1 MDSKRGIQ
9 YQLNHVKNWSPGF
22 MIYDAALKDLI
33 TMNENPETLPVQTNY
48 RLRYETNK
56 GGTVFFS
63 KISCFKRFCKTLQL
77 KPSNIQWLALIF
89 STMVREML
97 YYVTWYI
104 YIFIHSYL
112 FQEAMF
118 KHLTLAPR
126 TWFILFIFRASY
138 SCALFS
144 VKISKFANVVS

>member
-1 MDSKRGIQ
+1 
-9 YQLNHVKNWSPGF
+9 

-77 KPSNIQWLALIF
+77 KPSNIQ
-89 STMVREML
+89 
-97 YYVTWYI
+97 
-104 YIFIHSYL
+104 
-112 FQEAMF
+112 
-118 KHLTLAPR
+118 
-126 TWFILFIFRASY
+126 
-138 SCALFS
+138 
-144 VKISKFANVVS
+144 